1 MRHGAPPTTVLVPL
15 DGSWRSETAL
25 VPAVPLARRRG
36 ARLALLSATRSA
48 AELGITRVY
57 LERRRAEL
65 FDDGFDGT
73 CSVDAVVD
81 RDAADA
87 IVATSGEPGTL
98 VCMATHGRGG
108 VIRGVLGSVSEAVV
122 RTGAA
127 PVVLVGPALDERW
140 QLPAV
145 SVPVVSGPVVSG
157 PDATVVL
164 ALDGSSTARE
174 AVPAGL
180 SLARA
185 VDASVRIVHVARPD
199 DAPVDDWERVVATFV
214 EGDVDTSF
222 EVVDG
227 VDPAAAIADAAA
239 RHGATFVVAATHGR
253 TGLARVTMGSVVQRI
268 VRRSPCP
275 VLVVR
280 PLVLTTAPRGE
291 GEAGAGDAAEEV
303 GHARGGWRRDRGRP
317 QPSGSAAP

>member
-1 MRHGAPPTTVLVPL
+1 
-15 DGSWRSETAL
+15 
-25 VPAVPLARRRG
+25 
-36 ARLALLSATRSA
+36 LLSANRSA

-57 LERRRAEL
+57 LERRRAGL

-73 CSVDAVVD
+73 CSVDAVVE
-81 RDAADA
+81 REAADA
-87 IVATSGEPGTL
+87 IVAASGAPGTL

-127 PVVLVGPALDERW
+127 PVVLVGPALDQRW
-140 QLPAV
+140 QVPAE
-145 SVPVVSGPVVSG
+145 SGAG
-157 PDATVVL
+157 ATVVV

-185 VDASVRIVHVARPD
+185 VGASVRIVHVARSD
-199 DAPVDDWERVVATFV
+199 DAPVEDWERVVATFV
-214 EGDVDTSF
+214 EGGVDTTF
-222 EVVDG
+222 EVLDG
-227 VDPAAAIADAAA
+227 FDPAAAIADAAK
-239 RHGATFVVAATHGR
+239 RHAATFVVAATHGR

-280 PLVLTTAPRGE
+280 PLVLTTATRGE
-291 GEAGAGDAAEEV
+291 GEAGGAGDAGEEV
-303 GHARGGWRRDRGRP
+303 GHARRSWRRDRGRP
-317 QPSGSAAP
+317 QPSRSAAPQG